1 MRKKKNKMG
10 IARRISGLISGNVGV
25 FFAGDG
31 RYRRLMR
38 NRRGKKERRRGIFA
52 IRERPGTNS
61 MVRLRGTKL
70 LGQYLRD

>member
-1 MRKKKNKMG
+1 MRITRK
-10 IARRISGLISGNVGV
+10 ISGLISGKCGC
-25 FFAGDG
+25 FFFLQEVEGG
-31 RYRRLMR
+31 YRRLMR